1 MNILEF
7 YYNDTN
13 RMLYIEFST
22 KEDGDNFYRVLE
34 LGFEDIEYYSP
45 EIIHERDLDNIDEDF
60 VIEILVQ
67 YLNDNDLPEQL
78 NL

>member
-7 YYNDTN
+7 YYNENN
-13 RMLYIEFST
+13 RLLYVEFST
-22 KEDGDNFYRVLE
+22 NEDGDNFYRVLE

-45 EIIHERDLDNIDEDF
+45 NIIHEKDLEDIDEDF
-60 VIEILVQ
+60 VIEILIQ

>member
-1 MNILEF
+1 MIILEY

-13 RMLYIEFST
+13 RMLYVEFST
-22 KEDGDNFYRVLE
+22 VDDGDRFYRVLE
-34 LGFEDIEYYSP
+34 LGYKDIEYYYP
-45 EIIHERDLDNIDEDF
+45 EILHERDMDNIDEEF
-60 VIEILVQ
+60 VIEIITE

>member
-13 RMLYIEFST
+13 RMLYVEFST
-22 KEDGDNFYRVLE
+22 NKDEDKFYRVLE
-34 LGFEDIEYYSP
+34 LGFKDIEYYYP
-45 EIIHERDLDNIDEDF
+45 EIIYESDMKDIDENF
-60 VIEILVQ
+60 VIEIVTE
-67 YLNDNDLPEQL
+67 YLNENELPERL

>member
-13 RMLYIEFST
+13 RMLYVEFST
-22 KEDGDNFYRVLE
+22 DEDGDNFYRVLE
-34 LGFEDIEYYSP
+34 LSFQDIEYYSP
-45 EIIHERDLDNIDEDF
+45 EIIHEIDLDDIDEDF
-60 VIEILVQ
+60 VIDILGQ
-67 YLNDNDLPEQL
+67 YLNDNNLPEQL

>member
-13 RMLYIEFST
+13 RMLYVEFST
-22 KEDGDNFYRVLE
+22 DEDGDNFYHVLE
-34 LGFEDIEYYSP
+34 LSFQDIEYYSP
-45 EIIHERDLDNIDEDF
+45 DIIHERDLDDIDEDF
-60 VIEILVQ
+60 VIDILVQ

>member
-13 RMLYIEFST
+13 RMLYVEFST
-22 KEDGDNFYRVLE
+22 DDDGDNFYRVLE
-34 LGFEDIEYYSP
+34 LAFQDIEYYSP
-45 EIIHERDLDNIDEDF
+45 DIIHEKDLDDIDEDF
-60 VIEILVQ
+60 VVGILVE

>member
-13 RMLYIEFST
+13 RMLYVEFST
-22 KEDGDNFYRVLE
+22 DEDGDNFYRVLE
-34 LGFEDIEYYSP
+34 LAFQDIEYYSP
-45 EIIHERDLDNIDEDF
+45 DIIHEKDLDDIDEDF
-60 VIEILVQ
+60 VISILVE

>member
-1 MNILEF
+1 MNILEY

-13 RMLYIEFST
+13 RMLYVEFST
-22 KEDGDNFYRVLE
+22 DEDGDNFYRVLE
-34 LGFEDIEYYSP
+34 LSFQDIEYYSP
-45 EIIHERDLDNIDEDF
+45 DIIHERDLDDIDEDF
-60 VIEILVQ
+60 VIDILVQ

>member
-13 RMLYIEFST
+13 RMLYVEFST
-22 KEDGDNFYRVLE
+22 DEDGDNFYRVLE
-34 LGFEDIEYYSP
+34 LSFQDIEYYSP
-45 EIIHERDLDNIDEDF
+45 EIIHEIDLEDIDEDF
-60 VIEILVQ
+60 VIDILGQ

>member
-13 RMLYIEFST
+13 RMLYVEFST
-22 KEDGDNFYRVLE
+22 DEDSDNFYRVLE
-34 LGFEDIEYYSP
+34 LSFQDIEYYSP
-45 EIIHERDLDNIDEDF
+45 DIIHEKDLDDIDEDF
-60 VIEILVQ
+60 VVSILVE

>member
-13 RMLYIEFST
+13 RMLYVEFST
-22 KEDGDNFYRVLE
+22 VGDEDKFYRVLE
-34 LGFEDIEYYSP
+34 LGFQDIEYYYP
-45 EIIHERDLDNIDEDF
+45 EIIHEKDLEDIDKDF
-60 VIEILVQ
+60 VIEIVTQ
-67 YLNDNDLPEQL
+67 YLNENELPEQL

>member
-13 RMLYIEFST
+13 RMLYVEFST
-22 KEDGDNFYRVLE
+22 NEDDDRFYRVLE
-34 LGFEDIEYYSP
+34 LGFEDIEYYYP
-45 EIIHERDLDNIDEDF
+45 EIIHESDLDDIDEDF
-60 VIEILVQ
+60 VVEIVTQ
-67 YLNDNDLPEQL
+67 YLNENELPEQL

>member
-13 RMLYIEFST
+13 RMLYVEFST
-22 KEDGDNFYRVLE
+22 DEDGDNFYRVLE
-34 LGFEDIEYYSP
+34 LSFQDIEYYSP
-45 EIIHERDLDNIDEDF
+45 EIIHEIDLDDIDEDF
-60 VIEILVQ
+60 VIDILGQ

>member
-13 RMLYIEFST
+13 RMLYVEFST
-22 KEDGDNFYRVLE
+22 DGDGDNFYRVLE
-34 LGFEDIEYYSP
+34 LSFQDIGYYSP
-45 EIIHERDLDNIDEDF
+45 EIIHEIDLDDIDEDF
-60 VIEILVQ
+60 VIDILVQ

>member
-13 RMLYIEFST
+13 RMLYVEFST
-22 KEDGDNFYRVLE
+22 DEDGDNFYRVLE
-34 LGFEDIEYYSP
+34 LSFQDIEYYSP
-45 EIIHERDLDNIDEDF
+45 EIIHEIDLDDIDEDF
-60 VIEILVQ
+60 VVGILVE

>member
-1 MNILEF
+1 MNILEY

-13 RMLYIEFST
+13 RMLYVEFST
-22 KEDGDNFYRVLE
+22 DEDGDNFYRVLE
-34 LGFEDIEYYSP
+34 LSFQDIEYYSP
-45 EIIHERDLDNIDEDF
+45 DIIHERDLDDIDEDL
-60 VIEILVQ
+60 VIDILVQ

>member
-13 RMLYIEFST
+13 RMLYVEFST
-22 KEDGDNFYRVLE
+22 NEDEDRFYRVLE
-34 LGFEDIEYYSP
+34 LGFKDIEYYYP
-45 EIIHERDLDNIDEDF
+45 EIIHESDLDDIDEDF
-60 VIEILVQ
+60 VIEIITQ
-67 YLNDNDLPEQL
+67 YLNENDLPEQL

>member
-13 RMLYIEFST
+13 RMLYVEFST
-22 KEDGDNFYRVLE
+22 DEDGDNFYRVLE
-34 LGFEDIEYYSP
+34 LSFQDIEYYSP
-45 EIIHERDLDNIDEDF
+45 EIIHEIDLDDIDEDF
-60 VIEILVQ
+60 VINILGQ

>member
-13 RMLYIEFST
+13 RMLYVEFST
-22 KEDGDNFYRVLE
+22 NEDDDKFYRVLE
-34 LGFEDIEYYSP
+34 LGFEDIEYYYP
-45 EIIHERDLDNIDEDF
+45 EIIHESDLDNIDEDF
-60 VIEILVQ
+60 VVEIVTQ
-67 YLNDNDLPEQL
+67 YLNENELPEQL